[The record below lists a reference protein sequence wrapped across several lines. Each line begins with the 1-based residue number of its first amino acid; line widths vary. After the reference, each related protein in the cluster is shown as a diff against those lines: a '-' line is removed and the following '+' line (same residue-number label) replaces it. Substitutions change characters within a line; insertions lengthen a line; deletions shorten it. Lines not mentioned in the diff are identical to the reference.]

1 MKVLNDFYCTF
12 CGTTMYDQLLD
23 NGIVTVDCLNCHKP
37 ANKVQHI
44 PKFVLPGNDAAGF
57 PTAHDKWVKNRE
69 QKNCIRNKS
78 RQFLNGPEI

>member
-44 PKFVLPGNDAAGF
+44 PKFMLPVNDAAGF

-69 QKNCIRNKS
+69 QKIALEKKADNS
-78 RQFLNGPEI
+78 